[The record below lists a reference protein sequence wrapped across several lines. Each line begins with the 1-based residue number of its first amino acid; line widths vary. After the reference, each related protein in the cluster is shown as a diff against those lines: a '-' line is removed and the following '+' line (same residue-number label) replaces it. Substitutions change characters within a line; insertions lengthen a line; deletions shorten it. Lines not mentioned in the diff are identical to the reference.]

1 MSLLGPRQSDASFLP
16 EDYLERRAESRTNL
30 ISIALFV
37 VVTLG
42 VIGAFFVTSRQWNDV
57 KSYQQAV
64 NVRYTQAAKDIDQLK
79 QLEKQKGDLLEKAE
93 VTTALI
99 ERVPRSIL
107 LAELVNR
114 MPSKM
119 TLLSIEVASTRL
131 DKPVK
136 QYGAPPP
143 EPKDGGKSLSG
154 KAATDKKKNE
164 KPVVTAPR
172 FDHKIILIGV
182 ARTHNEVARYVS
194 NLQECTLLTSIDLN
208 FSEQTKIESQTM
220 NRFRIE
226 ALLRPE
232 ADARK
237 ITPMASPR
245 LQSVDDLTTPEAG
258 EAGAAPKDAGL
269 LGVIDS
275 VKARLPRPPSNQD
288 LEAWRNDPT
297 VPRPEPARPLN
308 PEGTAP
314 EGSEG
319 GN

>member
-1 MSLLGPRQSDASFLP
+1 MSLLGPRPIDASFLP
-16 EDYLERRAESRTNL
+16 EDYLERRAEARTNL

-57 KSYQQAV
+57 KAYQQAV
-64 NVRYTQAAKDIDQLK
+64 NVRYTQAAKDIEQLK
-79 QLEKQKGDLLEKAE
+79 QLEKQKTDLLEKAE
-93 VTTALI
+93 ITTALI

-131 DKPVK
+131 DKPVR

-143 EPKDGGKSLSG
+143 EDKKDGGKSLSG
-154 KAATDKKKNE
+154 KAAADKKKND

-172 FDHKIILIGV
+172 FDHKIILVGV

-194 NLQECTLLTSIDLN
+194 NLQECTMLTGVDLI
-208 FSEQTKIESQTM
+208 FSEQTKIENQTM
-220 NRFRIE
+220 NRFRVE
-226 ALLRPE
+226 AVLRPE

-237 ITPMASPR
+237 VTPMSAPR
-245 LQSVDDLTTPEAG
+245 LQSVDEIEPSEDG
-258 EAGAAPKDAGL
+258 AGAAPATAG
-269 LGVIDS
+269 VAP
-275 VKARLPRPPSNQD
+275 ARAPSNEE

-297 VPRPEPARPLN
+297 VPRPEPEKPAGPDGHA
-308 PEGTAP
+308 EQ
-314 EGSEG
+314 EG
-319 GN
+319 GI

>member
-1 MSLLGPRQSDASFLP
+1 MSLLGPRPSDASFLP

-30 ISIALFV
+30 FSIALFV

-57 KSYQQAV
+57 KAYQQAV

-143 EPKDGGKSLSG
+143 ADKKDGGKSLSG
-154 KAATDKKKNE
+154 KAANDKKKAD

-194 NLQECTLLTSIDLN
+194 NLQECNLLTSIDLI

-220 NRFRIE
+220 NRFRVE

-245 LQSVDDLTTPEAG
+245 LQSVDDLTAPEAG
-258 EAGAAPKDAGL
+258 EETPASDDTGL
-269 LGVIDS
+269 LGTVDR
-275 VKARLPRPPSNQD
+275 VKARLPRPPSNED

-297 VPRPEPARPLN
+297 VPRPEPAKPIK
-308 PEGTAP
+308 PDEGT
-314 EGSEG
+314 EG

>member
-1 MSLLGPRQSDASFLP
+1 MSLLGPRPSDASFLP
-16 EDYLERRAESRTNL
+16 EDYLERRAEARTNL

-57 KSYQQAV
+57 KVYQQAV

-107 LAELVNR
+107 IAELVNR

-136 QYGAPPP
+136 QYGTPAPSAG
-143 EPKDGGKSLSG
+143 KDGGKSLSG

-164 KPVVTAPR
+164 KPPVTAPR

-194 NLQECTLLTSIDLN
+194 NLQECSLLNNIDLI
-208 FSEQTKIESQTM
+208 FSEQTSIESQTM
-220 NRFRIE
+220 NRFRLE
-226 ALLRPE
+226 AVLRPE

-237 ITPMASPR
+237 ITPIASPR
-245 LQSVDDLTTPEAG
+245 MQNIKGIASPDGQASAETV
-258 EAGAAPKDAGL
+258 
-269 LGVIDS
+269 S
-275 VKARLPRPPSNQD
+275 PPSND
-288 LEAWRNDPT
+288 ELEAWRHDPT
-297 VPRPEPARPLN
+297 VPRPEPAQPLN
-308 PEGTAP
+308 HNGTHQP
-314 EGSEG
+314 GTEG

>member
-1 MSLLGPRQSDASFLP
+1 MSLLGPRPIDASFLP
-16 EDYLERRAESRTNL
+16 EDYLERRAEARTNL

-64 NVRYTQAAKDIDQLK
+64 NVRYTQAAKDIEQLK
-79 QLEKQKGDLLEKAE
+79 QLEKQKTDLLEKAE

-119 TLLSIEVASTRL
+119 TLLSIEVASARL
-131 DKPVK
+131 DKPVR

-143 EPKDGGKSLSG
+143 ASKDGGKSLSG
-154 KAATDKKKNE
+154 KAANDKKKAD

-182 ARTHNEVARYVS
+182 SRTHNEVARYVS
-194 NLQECTLLTSIDLN
+194 NLQECAMLTGVDLI

-220 NRFRIE
+220 NRFRVE
-226 ALLRPE
+226 AVLRPE

-237 ITPMASPR
+237 ITPMAAPR
-245 LQSVDDLTTPEAG
+245 LQTVDEMTEPTEGGTEGTKRKGGTELPL
-258 EAGAAPKDAGL
+258 GL
-269 LGVIDS
+269 GKV
-275 VKARLPRPPSNQD
+275 PSNED

-297 VPRPEPARPLN
+297 VPRPEPEKPVK
-308 PEGTAP
+308 PDEGADG
-314 EGSEG
+314 GSENEG
-319 GN
+319 GTKP